1 MRTFIAVIC
10 VSLVVLLAVACGTP
24 SANQSAQNGSERTQA
39 EPLTANAEDYKR
51 AQFDDPTRIDNKW
64 LPLKPGTQWVIKG
77 SSIRGSGK
85 HEVREEHRIVE
96 TVTDL
101 TKVVN
106 GVRTVVMYD
115 EDWHEGQLLEPE
127 VRFHAQDNDGNVW
140 HFGQYREEYEDG
152 KLVEPLGWIP
162 GQKGARAGISM
173 LAEPRLGTPS
183 YAQGYAPP
191 PVTWDDRARVY
202 KVGQKTCI
210 PVDCYEDVLVTEEF
224 EPSVPGAFQ
233 LKYYAS
239 GVGNVRIGWRGKK
252 EEEKETAELVEVR
265 QLSPEAMAKI
275 REKAIELDR
284 RGYEQPG
291 KVGPFWEY
299 TKEVYS
305 HTQPVEHTLRVR
317 R

>member
-1 MRTFIAVIC
+1 
-10 VSLVVLLAVACGTP
+10 
-24 SANQSAQNGSERTQA
+24 
-39 EPLTANAEDYKR
+39 
-51 AQFDDPTRIDNKW
+51 
-64 LPLKPGTQWVIKG
+64 
-77 SSIRGSGK
+77 
-85 HEVREEHRIVE
+85 
-96 TVTDL
+96 
-101 TKVVN
+101 
-106 GVRTVVMYD
+106 
-115 EDWHEGQLLEPE
+115 
-127 VRFHAQDNDGNVW
+127 
-140 HFGQYREEYEDG
+140 
-152 KLVEPLGWIP
+152 
-162 GQKGARAGISM
+162 M

-252 EEEKETAELVEVR
+252 EEEKETAVLVAVR

-284 RGYEQPG
+284 RGYDPEN
-291 KVGPFWEY
+291 VGDFWQY
-299 TKEVYS
+299 TKEAYS
-305 HTQPVEHTLRVR
+305 HTQPVEHTFRAG
-317 R
+317 